1 MARVTP
7 QQASDKWVQ
16 RMQSANQQI
25 TDGVNAVT
33 TAPGMR
39 AAAQADYW
47 LARVTAS
54 KAKFQANV
62 GAVTLQQWQADM
74 ITKGVPRVASG
85 AVANQPKVTAF
96 MTKFLPYL
104 DQGVAKVKAMPK
116 NSLQDSIAR
125 ATAMIQ
131 HNAAYT
137 G

>member
-16 RMQSANQQI
+16 RMQTSNQQVI
-25 TDGVNAVT
+25 DGVNAVT
-33 TAPGMR
+33 VAPGQK

-54 KAKFQANV
+54 KTKFQTNV
-62 GAVTLQQWQADM
+62 AAVTLQAWQADM
-74 ITKGVPRVASG
+74 IQKGVPRIASG
-85 AVANQPKVTAF
+85 ATANQPKVTSF

-104 DQGVAKVKAMPK
+104 DQGVAAVKAMPK
-116 NSLQDSIAR
+116 NNINDSIAR
-125 ATAMIQ
+125 AAAMIQ
-131 HNAAYT
+131 WNAKFP